1 MITNYKLFSAL
12 SFVAGAAIGAAVTW
26 KYVNSKYDLCIRD
39 EYDEME
45 EDEEDEYDETEESSE
60 DIQNVIPMSN
70 FNNKPN
76 ILEYASK
83 INELGYANSENE
95 EYENE
100 NEDEELEE
108 LVENIEEE
116 VDEAMKEEPYVI
128 SSEEY
133 DDGEYETETL
143 TLYTDGVLTDWY
155 DEIIEDV
162 EETVGLD
169 AVNNFDKYAEDGDTV
184 FVRNDYRFTD
194 YEIQRDLR
202 KYADVHPQTTEE

>member
-1 MITNYKLFSAL
+1 MNYKLFSAL

-26 KYVNSKYDLCIRD
+26 TYVNSKYDLCIRD

-45 EDEEDEYDETEESSE
+45 EDEEEEYNDAETEEPAE
-60 DIQNVIPMSN
+60 NIQNVIPISN

-76 ILEYASK
+76 IMEYASK
-83 INELGYANSENE
+83 INELGYAESE
-95 EYENE
+95 
-100 NEDEELEE
+100 EDEEDEDLDEVDEE

-116 VDEAMKEEPYVI
+116 VDETMKEEPYVI

-143 TLYTDGVLTDWY
+143 TLYSDGILTDWY
-155 DEIIEDV
+155 DEIIKDV

-202 KYADVHPQTTEE
+202 KYTDVHPQTTEE